1 MVEGRV
7 GGLMRPGQPL
17 PFAGQLK
24 CGRAEGAMRQT
35 DLATASAVSRESLA
49 RLELGQQDLTFGT
62 LWKLATLLK
71 VTVGEL
77 VA

>member
-1 MVEGRV
+1 
-7 GGLMRPGQPL
+7 
-17 PFAGQLK
+17 
-24 CGRAEGAMRQT
+24 MRQT

>member
-1 MVEGRV
+1 
-7 GGLMRPGQPL
+7 MRPGQPL

-24 CGRAEGAMRQT
+24 CGRAERAMRQA
-35 DLATASAVSRESLA
+35 DLATASAMSRESLA